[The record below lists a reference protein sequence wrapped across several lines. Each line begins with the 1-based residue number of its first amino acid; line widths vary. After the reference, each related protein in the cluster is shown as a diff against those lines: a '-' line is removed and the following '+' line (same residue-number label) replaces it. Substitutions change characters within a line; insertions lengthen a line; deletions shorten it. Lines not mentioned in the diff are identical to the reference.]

1 MCHLCQGRQ
10 QGGSPQKMF
19 TLIKDD
25 LLHIN
30 QPRHK
35 HQGELIPGGM
45 EETEQVTWAGF
56 YNLESTAQLR

>member
-1 MCHLCQGRQ
+1 
-10 QGGSPQKMF
+10 MF

-25 LLHIN
+25 LLNIN

-56 YNLESTAQLR
+56 YNLESTVQLR